1 MADKLCPHLYFCGI
15 FVLLQINKSNTEI
28 GAGQDKVA
36 KPVLAAN
43 SLLTLLSSMYLAD
56 RVYNTMSAAEL

>member
-1 MADKLCPHLYFCGI
+1 MADKLRSHLYFCGI
-15 FVLLQINKSNTEI
+15 FVLLHLNKSNTEI
-28 GAGQDKVA
+28 GVGQDKVA

-56 RVYNTMSAAEL
+56 RVYNTMSAAEM